1 MIGEGPAV
9 GDDIKL
15 SQLLNVGS
23 FSLQEPDSG
32 LVGLGEESHNG
43 LFKSNPIRKSKDTA
57 LALRLIK
64 STEAKANPGIEA
76 LRLDLGRPAFV
87 IRGKHINSRSPQS
100 RFSEVSPQEATS
112 IWQRCWL
119 SEAYLRPGR
128 WRRWIAF

>member
-1 MIGEGPAV
+1 MGFDKESQGGPLKPNQ
-9 GDDIKL
+9 IC
-15 SQLLNVGS
+15 
-23 FSLQEPDSG
+23 
-32 LVGLGEESHNG
+32 
-43 LFKSNPIRKSKDTA
+43 KSKDVA

-64 STEAKANPGIEA
+64 SVKTKASPDVEA
-76 LRLDLGRPAFV
+76 LMLDLGRPAFV
-87 IRGKHINSRSPQS
+87 IRGKHVDSRSPQS